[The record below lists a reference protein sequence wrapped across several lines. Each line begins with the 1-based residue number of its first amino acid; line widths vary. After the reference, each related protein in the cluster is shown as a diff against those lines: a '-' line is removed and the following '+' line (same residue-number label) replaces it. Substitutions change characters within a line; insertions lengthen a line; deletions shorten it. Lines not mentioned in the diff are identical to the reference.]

1 MIHVFKIA
9 YMRYLNMLLL
19 FLAAVFCGC
28 KGGYDDKKVKGE
40 YKRTDSILKNTRN
53 VDSLKMFVKTY
64 HASND
69 KRAEVIAMRELGKRL
84 REESKF
90 SDAIDT
96 HRNGL
101 KLAESIKDT
110 NNIIQILNQLGTS
123 YRRIGIMDE
132 AAAYHY
138 RALSYCD
145 MYGNPEDKKILKSRV
160 TTLNG
165 IGNAMKVMGNDEAA
179 DSIFRQALEGEKK
192 LNSPLGMAINYA
204 NLGTL
209 FERKKQYDSAM
220 VYYGESMRLNSEAKS
235 KLGVSLCY
243 THFGQVYEKR
253 KMIDS
258 AIVQYNLAYDVI
270 RGDRDLWHILAS
282 TLALARAYII
292 KGSLDKAW
300 DLLCD
305 SEKTAEEINSI
316 RHLAQVSKLKY
327 QWYEKKGDNAKALEY
342 YIRNRKYEDSLNN
355 EENNSRIQNL
365 RVDYERQS
373 KQYEI
378 NLLENKLTNQKLEQT
393 RILIAATFVVMLL
406 LVIWIVTLIR
416 GRRQLKK
423 ANDEIAEAYKETK
436 KALEVKTSFMKSM
449 KHEIR
454 TPLNGIMGFS
464 QLLASMY
471 SNDEQAQQMTEVI
484 EKQSALLAKIID
496 DILEIA
502 DADTLKPHIED
513 CKLDEMAEEAMAM
526 ARQVAAPGVAFA
538 FKTDSEECVV
548 STDRRILQK
557 ILEKVLDNA
566 AKFTTQGQVTVIASH
581 TADGGLE
588 ISVEDTGPGIPADK
602 AEAVFEQ
609 FVKLDEF
616 SQGTGMGLTLC
627 RTIIQKLNGRIYVD
641 TSYSDG
647 CRIKIELPR
656 LQM

>member
-1 MIHVFKIA
+1 
-9 YMRYLNMLLL
+9 
-19 FLAAVFCGC
+19 
-28 KGGYDDKKVKGE
+28 
-40 YKRTDSILKNTRN
+40 
-53 VDSLKMFVKTY
+53 
-64 HASND
+64 
-69 KRAEVIAMRELGKRL
+69 
-84 REESKF
+84 
-90 SDAIDT
+90 
-96 HRNGL
+96 
-101 KLAESIKDT
+101 
-110 NNIIQILNQLGTS
+110 
-123 YRRIGIMDE
+123 
-132 AAAYHY
+132 
-138 RALSYCD
+138 
-145 MYGNPEDKKILKSRV
+145 
-160 TTLNG
+160 
-165 IGNAMKVMGNDEAA
+165 
-179 DSIFRQALEGEKK
+179 
-192 LNSPLGMAINYA
+192 
-204 NLGTL
+204 
-209 FERKKQYDSAM
+209 
-220 VYYGESMRLNSEAKS
+220 
-235 KLGVSLCY
+235 
-243 THFGQVYEKR
+243 
-253 KMIDS
+253 
-258 AIVQYNLAYDVI
+258 
-270 RGDRDLWHILAS
+270 
-282 TLALARAYII
+282 
-292 KGSLDKAW
+292 
-300 DLLCD
+300 
-305 SEKTAEEINSI
+305 
-316 RHLAQVSKLKY
+316 
-327 QWYEKKGDNAKALEY
+327 
-342 YIRNRKYEDSLNN
+342 
-355 EENNSRIQNL
+355 
-365 RVDYERQS
+365 
-373 KQYEI
+373 
-378 NLLENKLTNQKLEQT
+378 
-393 RILIAATFVVMLL
+393 
-406 LVIWIVTLIR
+406 
-416 GRRQLKK
+416 
-423 ANDEIAEAYKETK
+423 
-436 KALEVKTSFMKSM
+436 M

-526 ARQVAAPGVAFA
+526 ARQVAATGVAFA

>member
-1 MIHVFKIA
+1 
-9 YMRYLNMLLL
+9 MRYFNMILLL
-19 FLAAVFCGC
+19 LAAVLCGC
-28 KGGYDDKKVKGE
+28 NGGSDDTKSKGE
-40 YKRTDSILKNTRN
+40 YKRTDSILKNVRS
-53 VDSLKMFVKTY
+53 VDSLRMFVKTY
-64 HASND
+64 RDSHD
-69 KRAEVIAMRELGKRL
+69 TRAEVIAMRELGKRL

-90 SDAIDT
+90 SDAIET

-110 NNIIQILNQLGTS
+110 NNIIHILNQLGTS

-145 MYGNPEDKKILKSRV
+145 VYGNPNDKKILKNRV

-165 IGNAMKVMGNDEAA
+165 IGNAMKVMGNDVAA
-179 DSIFRQALEGEKK
+179 DSIFRQALDGERK
-192 LNSPLGMAINYA
+192 LDSKLGMAINYA
-204 NLGTL
+204 NIGTL
-209 FERKKQYDSAM
+209 FERKKQFDSAM
-220 VYYGESMRLNSEAKS
+220 VYYSESMRLNTEAKS
-235 KLGVSLCY
+235 KLGVSLCH

-282 TLALARAYII
+282 TLALARAYTI

-300 DLLCD
+300 ELLCD
-305 SEKTAEEINSI
+305 AEKTAGEINSI

-378 NLLENKLTNQKLEQT
+378 NILENELTSQKLEQT
-393 RILIAATFVVMLL
+393 RILIAAAFVVMVL
-406 LVIWIVTLIR
+406 LVIWIVTLMR

-502 DADTLKPHIED
+502 DADTIKIHIEECPLGD
-513 CKLDEMAEEAMAM
+513 IVGEAMAM
-526 ARQVAAPGVAFA
+526 ARQVAASGVSFEY
-538 FKTDSEECVV
+538 KSDSEGIVA
-548 STDRRILQK
+548 STDRHILQK

-566 AKFTTQGQVTVIASH
+566 AKFTTQGLVSVLACH
-581 TADGGLE
+581 TADGGLD

-602 AEAVFEQ
+602 AEVVFEQ
-609 FVKLDEF
+609 FTKLDEF

-627 RTIIQKLNGRIYVD
+627 RTLIEKLNGRIYVD
-641 TSYSDG
+641 TSYTGG
-647 CRIKIELPR
+647 CRIKIELPM
-656 LQM
+656 LQS

>member
-1 MIHVFKIA
+1 
-9 YMRYLNMLLL
+9 MRYFNMLLL
-19 FLAAVFCGC
+19 FIAAVLSGC
-28 KGGYDDKKVKGE
+28 NGGFDDTKSKGE
-40 YKRTDSILKNTRN
+40 YKRTDSILKNVRS
-53 VDSLKMFVKTY
+53 VDSLRMFVKTY
-64 HASND
+64 HDSHD
-69 KRAEVIAMRELGKRL
+69 TRAEVIAMRELGKRL

-90 SDAIDT
+90 SDAIET

-110 NNIIQILNQLGTS
+110 NNIIHILNQLGTS

-145 MYGNPEDKKILKSRV
+145 VYGNPNDKKILKNRV

-165 IGNAMKVMGNDEAA
+165 IGNAMKVMGNDVAA
-179 DSIFRQALEGEKK
+179 DSIFRQALDGERK
-192 LNSPLGMAINYA
+192 LDSKLGMAINYA
-204 NLGTL
+204 NIGTL
-209 FERKKQYDSAM
+209 FERKKQFDSAM
-220 VYYGESMRLNSEAKS
+220 VYYSESMRLNTEAKS
-235 KLGVSLCY
+235 KLGVSLCH

-282 TLALARAYII
+282 TLALARAYTI

-300 DLLCD
+300 ELLCD
-305 SEKTAEEINSI
+305 AEKTAGEINSI

-327 QWYEKKGDNAKALEY
+327 QWYEKKGDKAKALEY
-342 YIRNRKYEDSLNN
+342 YICNRKYEDSLNN

-378 NLLENKLTNQKLEQT
+378 NILENELTSQKLEQT
-393 RILIAATFVVMLL
+393 RILIAAAFVVMVL
-406 LVIWIVTLIR
+406 LVIWIVTLMR

-502 DADTLKPHIED
+502 DADTIKIHIEECPLGD
-513 CKLDEMAEEAMAM
+513 IVGEAMAM
-526 ARQVAAPGVAFA
+526 ARQVAAPGVSFEYKPDDEGIVA
-538 FKTDSEECVV
+538 
-548 STDRRILQK
+548 STDRHILQK

-566 AKFTTQGQVTVIASH
+566 AKFTTQGLVSVLACH
-581 TADGGLE
+581 TADGGLD

-602 AEAVFEQ
+602 AEVVFEQ
-609 FVKLDEF
+609 FTKLDEF

-627 RTIIQKLNGRIYVD
+627 RTLIEKLNGRIYVD
-641 TSYSDG
+641 TSYTGG
-647 CRIKIELPR
+647 CRIKIELPM
-656 LQM
+656 LQP